1 MLVREMELVFYARFI
16 RGRND
21 DPSKLEMDEAE
32 LEDYFDGEDGERN
45 EFTSPLS
52 RVFYTS
58 RTLAE
63 TLINE
68 YRCAIIIHTPFAIL
82 FSLSLFPR

>member
-1 MLVREMELVFYARFI
+1 MELVFYARFI

-45 EFTSPLS
+45 EFT
-52 RVFYTS
+52 R
-58 RTLAE
+58 E
-63 TLINE
+63 
-68 YRCAIIIHTPFAIL
+68 
-82 FSLSLFPR
+82 FSLIPRFLYLAHFGRDVD

>member
-1 MLVREMELVFYARFI
+1 MELVFYARFI

-45 EFTSPLS
+45 EFTSSLIPRFL
-52 RVFYTS
+52 Y
-58 RTLAE
+58 LAHFG
-63 TLINE
+63 
-68 YRCAIIIHTPFAIL
+68 RDVD
-82 FSLSLFPR
+82 